1 MNKQL
6 VKYQNN
12 TGSQLVS
19 TGQMV
24 QDSIRKIADNFS
36 AADLQSTEALMIMNS
51 LIKVVDMNNSAEFLA
66 KYDDMIV
73 AFIANP
79 DIPREDKNFIMS
91 LQVATKS
98 VSMALAA
105 TAREQETMIKIAEY
119 RTKIST
125 NEASI
130 SKEIR
135 FLETVKNNYSIASTI
150 GVAGLSAGTAAVAHK
165 SILQITGIFEL
176 LTSAISGAG
185 KWIENPGNFCTITE
199 KVKRE
204 AVKCGK
210 WDLLCKD
217 IPERIEEE
225 QRRSG
230 GMLCGVLEAAG
241 KGASSVSKV
250 ADESRTGTALLLSLI
265 IFIMMF
271 FALFLLSKKIKIPTL
286 FGYISINGADESRRV
301 TRSESDVDQMRLNF
315 RRKKA
320 SSKASRRASRKKA
333 SRKASRRASRKK
345 ASRKKAS
352 RKKASRKKASRK
364 KASRRASRKKAS
376 RRASRKA
383 SRKKASRSVSRRR
396 RS

>member
-36 AADLQSTEALMIMNS
+36 AADLQSTEALVIMNS

-73 AFIANP
+73 AFISNP

-150 GVAGLSAGTAAVAHK
+150 GVAGLSAGTAAVAH
-165 SILQITGIFEL
+165 
-176 LTSAISGAG
+176 
-185 KWIENPGNFCTITE
+185 
-199 KVKRE
+199 
-204 AVKCGK
+204 
-210 WDLLCKD
+210 
-217 IPERIEEE
+217 
-225 QRRSG
+225 
-230 GMLCGVLEAAG
+230 
-241 KGASSVSKV
+241 
-250 ADESRTGTALLLSLI
+250 
-265 IFIMMF
+265 
-271 FALFLLSKKIKIPTL
+271 
-286 FGYISINGADESRRV
+286 
-301 TRSESDVDQMRLNF
+301 
-315 RRKKA
+315 
-320 SSKASRRASRKKA
+320 
-333 SRKASRRASRKK
+333 
-345 ASRKKAS
+345 
-352 RKKASRKKASRK
+352 
-364 KASRRASRKKAS
+364 
-376 RRASRKA
+376 
-383 SRKKASRSVSRRR
+383 
-396 RS
+396 

>member
-6 VKYQNN
+6 IKYQNN

-36 AADLQSTEALMIMNS
+36 AADLQSTEALVIMNS

-73 AFIANP
+73 AFISNP
-79 DIPREDKNFIMS
+79 DVPREDKNFIMS

-204 AVKCGK
+204 AIKCGK

-241 KGASSVSKV
+241 RGASSVSKV

-286 FGYISINGADESRRV
+286 FGYISINGADESRRA
-301 TRSESDVDQMRLNF
+301 TQSESDVDQMRLNF

-320 SSKASRRASRKKA
+320 SSKASRKKA
-333 SRKASRRASRKK
+333 SRR
-345 ASRKKAS
+345 
-352 RKKASRKKASRK
+352 ASRK

-376 RRASRKA
+376 RRASRRA
-383 SRKKASRSVSRRR
+383 SRKKASRRASRKKALRSVSRRR

>member
-6 VKYQNN
+6 IKYQNN

-36 AADLQSTEALMIMNS
+36 AADLQSTEALVIMNS

-73 AFIANP
+73 AFISNP

-204 AVKCGK
+204 AIKCGK

-241 KGASSVSKV
+241 RGASSVSKV

-286 FGYISINGADESRRV
+286 FGYISINGADESRRANQ
-301 TRSESDVDQMRLNF
+301 SESDVDQMRLNF

-320 SSKASRRASRKKA
+320 SSKASRKKA
-333 SRKASRRASRKK
+333 SRR
-345 ASRKKAS
+345 
-352 RKKASRKKASRK
+352 ASRK

-376 RRASRKA
+376 RRASRKKA
-383 SRKKASRSVSRRR
+383 SRKKASRRASRKKVLRSVSRRR

>member
-36 AADLQSTEALMIMNS
+36 AADLQSTEALVIMNS

-204 AVKCGK
+204 AIKCGK

-320 SSKASRRASRKKA
+320 SRRASRKKA
-333 SRKASRRASRKK
+333 SRRASRRASRKKASRRASRKK

-352 RKKASRKKASRK
+352 RRASRRTSRKKAL
-364 KASRRASRKKAS
+364 
-376 RRASRKA
+376 
-383 SRKKASRSVSRRR
+383 RSVSRRR
-396 RS
+396 RI

>member
-6 VKYQNN
+6 IKYQNN

-36 AADLQSTEALMIMNS
+36 AADLQSTEALVIMNS

-73 AFIANP
+73 AFISNP

-204 AVKCGK
+204 AIKCGK

-241 KGASSVSKV
+241 RGASSVSKV

-286 FGYISINGADESRRV
+286 FGYISINGADESRRA
-301 TRSESDVDQMRLNF
+301 TQSESDVDQMRLNF

-320 SSKASRRASRKKA
+320 SRR
-333 SRKASRRASRKK
+333 
-345 ASRKKAS
+345 
-352 RKKASRKKASRK
+352 ASRK

-376 RRASRKA
+376 RRASRKKASRRA
-383 SRKKASRSVSRRR
+383 SRKKASRRASRKKASRRASRKKALRSVSRRR

>member
-36 AADLQSTEALMIMNS
+36 AADLQSTEALVIMNS

-150 GVAGLSAGTAAVAHK
+150 GVVGLSAGTAAVAHK

-204 AVKCGK
+204 AIKCGK

-320 SSKASRRASRKKA
+320 SRR
-333 SRKASRRASRKK
+333 
-345 ASRKKAS
+345 
-352 RKKASRKKASRK
+352 ASRK

-376 RRASRKA
+376 RRASRRASRKKASRRASRKKASSKKA
-383 SRKKASRSVSRRR
+383 SRKKASRRASRRTSRKKASRKKALRSVSRRR
-396 RS
+396 RI

>member
-1 MNKQL
+1 
-6 VKYQNN
+6 
-12 TGSQLVS
+12 
-19 TGQMV
+19 
-24 QDSIRKIADNFS
+24 
-36 AADLQSTEALMIMNS
+36 
-51 LIKVVDMNNSAEFLA
+51 
-66 KYDDMIV
+66 MIV
-73 AFIANP
+73 AFISNP
-79 DIPREDKNFIMS
+79 DVPREDKNFIMS

-204 AVKCGK
+204 AIKCGK

-241 KGASSVSKV
+241 RGASSVSKV

-286 FGYISINGADESRRV
+286 FGYISINGADESRRA
-301 TRSESDVDQMRLNF
+301 TQSESDVDQMRLNF

-320 SSKASRRASRKKA
+320 SSKASRKKA
-333 SRKASRRASRKK
+333 SRR
-345 ASRKKAS
+345 
-352 RKKASRKKASRK
+352 ASRK

-376 RRASRKA
+376 RRASRRA
-383 SRKKASRSVSRRR
+383 SRKKASRRASRKKALRSVSRRR